1 MIIEPERNLVSL
13 SLQQINNTLSR
24 VETKQAIALHKK
36 KLNVTNIYII
46 YRNTPVNRNVD
57 SPSIRFKG

>member
-1 MIIEPERNLVSL
+1 MSL

-36 KLNVTNIYII
+36 KLNVTNIYIF